1 MSPITTLLFLSLG
14 SPQAAEISWERVAE
28 LFSSDEVTRDEAL
41 RALAEARDPSLMAG
55 LNDVL
60 YYHYYG
66 R

>member
-1 MSPITTLLFLSLG
+1 MSSGVDRHPLFPRIRG
-14 SPQAAEISWERVAE
+14 SDPGA
-28 LFSSDEVTRDEAL
+28 DEATRDEAL